1 MSDIAKTTRNDGEI
15 FGAIGEVRIETDS
28 LGEVACPV
36 DAHWGAQSQR
46 SLANFAIGTETMP
59 EPLIKALGIQ
69 KQSAAKANMDL
80 GVLDPKLGDAIV
92 AAASEVIDGTLAD
105 QFPLSVWQTGSGTQ
119 SNMNANEVIASR
131 ANQILT
137 GVHGGKDP
145 VHPNDHCNMG
155 QSSND
160 TFPTAMHIAA
170 ASETIDRLI
179 PALDQL
185 HAALDAKAKAF
196 AHIVKIGR
204 THLQDATP
212 LTLGQ
217 EFSGYAK
224 QVEYGIARI
233 RNALPRVLE
242 LAQGGTAVGTG
253 INSKAGFAEKFAE
266 HVAAITGHDFVT
278 AANKFE
284 ALAAHDA
291 LVELSGALNSVAVS
305 LMKIAND
312 IRLLGS
318 GPRCGLGEISLP
330 ANEPGSSI
338 MPGKVNPT
346 QCEAI
351 TMVCAQVM
359 GNHVTVSV
367 AGSNGHMEL
376 NVFKPVMI
384 YNVLQSIRLLADSSR
399 SFTEHCVSGIEAN
412 EARIEKLL
420 NESLMLVTALNP
432 HIGYDNA
439 AKIAKKAHAEGTT
452 LKEAGLALGL
462 LTEEQFAQWIV
473 PADMIK
479 PRD

>member
-1 MSDIAKTTRNDGEI
+1 MSDMTAAGQD
-15 FGAIGEVRIETDS
+15 VRIETDS
-28 LGEVACPV
+28 LGEVAVPAHV
-36 DAHWGAQSQR
+36 HWGAQTQR
-46 SLANFAIGTETMP
+46 SIVNFPIGGEKMP
-59 EPLIKALGIQ
+59 PALVRALGIQ
-69 KQSAAKANMDL
+69 KLAAAKANMKL
-80 GVLDPKLGDAIV
+80 GVLDAKLGEAIV
-92 AAASEVIDGTLAD
+92 AAAREVIDGTLAD
-105 QFPLSVWQTGSGTQ
+105 QFPLVVWQTGSGTQ

-131 ANQILT
+131 ANEMLT
-137 GVHGGKDP
+137 GNKGGKSP

-170 ASETIDRLI
+170 ASEALNHLI
-179 PALDQL
+179 PALQKL
-185 HAALDAKAKAF
+185 HGALDAKAQEF
-196 AHIVKIGR
+196 ADIVKIGR

-212 LTLGQ
+212 MTLGQ

-224 QVEYGIARI
+224 QVEYGIARV
-233 RNALPRVLE
+233 RSALPRVLE

-253 INSKAGFAEKFAE
+253 INAKVGFDVAFAAEAAAE
-266 HVAAITGHDFVT
+266 TGHAFVT
-278 AANKFE
+278 APNKFE

-291 LVELSGALNSVAVS
+291 MVEISGALNVLAVS

-318 GPRCGLGEISLP
+318 GPRSGLGELSLP

-346 QCEAI
+346 QCEAM
-351 TMVCAQVM
+351 TMVAAQVM
-359 GNHVTVSV
+359 GNNVTVTV
-367 AGSNGHMEL
+367 AGSHGHLEL
-376 NVFKPVMI
+376 NVFKPVII
-384 YNVLQSIRLLADSSR
+384 YNVLQSMKLLGDASHA
-399 SFTEHCVSGIEAN
+399 FTDNCVVGIEAN
-412 EARIEKLL
+412 MDRITQLL

-452 LKEAGLALGL
+452 LKAAALALGL
-462 LTEEQFAQWIV
+462 LTEEQFAEWVV
-473 PADMIK
+473 PADMIR